1 MQYSIEK
8 ITTLIG
14 ARRIGQ
20 TDAQIGWLLTDS
32 RSLCFPEETLFFA
45 LSSSRND
52 GHKYI
57 PDLYRR
63 GVRNFVVENKSLTS
77 HLSSLTAYQDANF
90 LVVPSPLAALQRLAE
105 RHRDEFDIPIIGI
118 TGSNGKTM
126 VKEWLYQLL
135 LPSQKIVRS
144 PRSYNSQIGVP
155 LSVWLL
161 NEQTEVGIFEAG
173 ISQPGEMYALR
184 DIIQPTIGVLTS
196 LGPAHQENFRSMEEK
211 CMEKLEL
218 MHDTEAMVYCSDN
231 DIVSR
236 CIRRMQYKGEKIAWS
251 LCDENVAF
259 FVKQVES
266 GKGKEE
272 SRITYIYQGEENCYT
287 IPFID
292 EASIENSITC
302 AAVVLRLGLTPAQLA
317 DRMPRLEPVAM
328 RLEVKQGQHGCILI
342 NDSYNSDINSLDI
355 ALDFMQRRQVPP
367 PELGG
372 VRGGLNKT
380 LILSDMFQTGTSPEA
395 LYTQVSDLC
404 VKRGIDKFIGIGPEL
419 SAQAD
424 RIHIADK
431 RFFADVNHFLAS
443 CTFNDLHDELILL
456 KGARPFGFDKI
467 TEQLEQKVHETILEV
482 NLNAVVENLNY
493 YRSFLKL
500 ETKMVCMI
508 KADAYGAGAV
518 EIAKTLQ
525 DQRVDYLAVA
535 VADEGVTLRKAGIT
549 ANIMI
554 MNPEMTAFKTMFDY
568 DLEPEVYSFRLMDAL
583 IKAARKEGITGWP
596 VHIKLDTGMH
606 RLGFDPIQDIDEVI
620 DRLKHQNAII
630 PRSVFSHFVGSDSD
644 DFDAFSARQFELFEQ
659 GSQKLQSAFSHKI
672 LRHMDNS
679 AGIEHFPERQMDMC
693 RLGLGLYGVDPY
705 NSLRFTVDG
714 LQMITSTD
722 IEGHASKSSV
732 NSKPSTVNNKL
743 RCVSTLKTTILQLRH
758 VPAGETVGYSRK
770 GKIERDSVIAAIP
783 IGYADGLNR
792 HLGNRHGYCLVH
804 GQKAE
809 YVGNI
814 CMDVAMID
822 VTDIPCQEGD
832 QVEIF
837 GEHLPVTVLSDVIDT
852 IPYEVLTAV
861 SNRVKRV
868 YFQD

>member
-1 MQYSIEK
+1 MKYSIEK
-8 ITTLIG
+8 VTTLIG
-14 ARRIGQ
+14 ARRIGEA
-20 TDAQIGWLLTDS
+20 DAQIGWLLTDS

-45 LSSSRND
+45 LRSARND
-52 GHKYI
+52 GHRYI
-57 PDLYRR
+57 SDLYRR
-63 GVRNFVVENKSLTS
+63 GVRNFVVESKGIQETQPQGLDGM
-77 HLSSLTAYQDANF
+77 ADANF

-105 RHRDEFDIPIIGI
+105 RHRDEFDVPIVGI

-173 ISQPGEMYALR
+173 ISQPGEMFALR
-184 DIIQPTIGVLTS
+184 DIIQPTIGVFTS
-196 LGPAHQENFRSMEEK
+196 LGAAHQENFRSMEEK

-218 MHDTEAMVYCSDN
+218 MHDTQAMVYCSDN
-231 DIVSR
+231 DTVSR

-251 LCDENVAF
+251 QCDEQAAL
-259 FVKQVES
+259 FVKSTNISHSSLLTPHSTFHIPPSTINLPQS
-266 GKGKEE
+266 TK
-272 SRITYIYQGEENCYT
+272 ITYIWQEEENCFE

-292 EASIENSITC
+292 EASVENAITC
-302 AAVVLRLGLTPAQLA
+302 AAVALYMGLTPSQLA
-317 DRMPRLEPVAM
+317 ERMPRLEPVAM
-328 RLEVKQGQHGCILI
+328 RLEVKEGQRGCLLI

-355 ALDFMQRRQVPP
+355 ALDFMNRR
-367 PELGG
+367 EAAK
-372 VRGGLNKT
+372 KT
-380 LILSDMFQTGTSPEA
+380 LILSDIFQTGATPEA
-395 LYTQVSDLC
+395 LYTQVGELV
-404 VKRGIDKFIGIGPEL
+404 VKRGIEKFIGIGAEL
-419 SAQAD
+419 SSQAD
-424 RIHIADK
+424 KIQVADK
-431 RFFADVNHFLAS
+431 QFFMDVPHFLSSDAFS
-443 CTFNDLHDELILL
+443 GLRNELILL
-456 KGARPFGFDKI
+456 KGARSFGFDQI

-482 NLNAVVENLNY
+482 NLNAVVDNLNY
-493 YRSFLKL
+493 YRSFLKP

-508 KADAYGAGAV
+508 KADGYGAGAV

-568 DLEPEVYSFRLMDAL
+568 DLEPEVYSFRLLDAL
-583 IKAARKEGITGWP
+583 VKAARKEGITGWP
-596 VHIKLDTGMH
+596 VHIKFDTGMH
-606 RLGFDPIQDIDEVI
+606 RLGFDPVDDIFKLI

-644 DFDAFSARQFELFEQ
+644 GFDEFSARQFALFEE
-659 GSQKLQSAFSHKI
+659 GSQKLQSAFSHHI

-693 RLGLGLYGVDPY
+693 RLGLGLYGVDPRD
-705 NSLRFTVDG
+705 NRILHT
-714 LQMITSTD
+714 
-722 IEGHASKSSV
+722 
-732 NSKPSTVNNKL
+732 
-743 RCVSTLKTTILQLRH
+743 VSTLKTTILQLRH

-770 GKIERDSVIAAIP
+770 GKIDRDSVIAAIP

-792 HLGNRHGYCLVH
+792 HLGNRHCYCLVN

-822 VTDIPCQEGD
+822 VTDIPCMEGD

-837 GEHLPVTVLSDVIDT
+837 GEHLPVTVLSDALDT
-852 IPYEVLTAV
+852 IPYEVFTGV

>member
-1 MQYSIEK
+1 MNYSIEK

-14 ARRIGQ
+14 ARRIGE

-45 LSSSRND
+45 LKSTRND
-52 GHKYI
+52 GHRYI
-57 PDLYRR
+57 EDLYRR
-63 GVRNFVVENKSLTS
+63 GVRNFVVEAKGIAEYCPNGSV
-77 HLSSLTAYQDANF
+77 TAMADANF
-90 LVVPSPLAALQRLAE
+90 LIVPSPLAALQRLAE
-105 RHRDEFDIPIIGI
+105 RHRDEFNIPIVGI

-161 NEQTEVGIFEAG
+161 NEQTEIGIFEAG
-173 ISQPGEMYALR
+173 ISQPGEMMALR

-196 LGPAHQENFRSMEEK
+196 LGSAHQENFRSMEEK
-211 CMEKLEL
+211 CLEKLEL

-251 LCDENVAF
+251 QCDEQVAL
-259 FVKQVES
+259 FVKRIEN
-266 GKGKEE
+266 KGQ
-272 SRITYIYQGEENCYT
+272 SARITYIWQGEENTYS

-292 EASIENSITC
+292 EAYIEDTITC
-302 AAVVLRLGLTPAQLA
+302 AAVVLRLGLTPGQLA
-317 DRMPRLEPVAM
+317 DRMPKLEPVAM
-328 RLEVKQGQHGCILI
+328 RLEVKEGQRGCLLI
-342 NDSYNSDINSLDI
+342 NDSYNSDVNSLDI
-355 ALDFMQRRQVPP
+355 ALDFMQRR
-367 PELGG
+367 ESAGSLT
-372 VRGGLNKT
+372 KT
-380 LILSDMFQTGTSPEA
+380 LILSDIFQTGTTPDK
-395 LYTQVSDLC
+395 LYAQVSDLA
-404 VKRGIDKFIGIGPEL
+404 VKRGINKFIGIGPEL

-424 RIHIADK
+424 RIQIADK
-431 RFFADVNHFLAS
+431 QFFADVNHFLSSDA
-443 CTFNDLHDELILL
+443 FAALHHELILL
-456 KGARPFGFDKI
+456 KGARPFGFDQI

-493 YRSFLKL
+493 YRSFLKP

-508 KADAYGAGAV
+508 KADGYGAGAV
-518 EIAKTLQ
+518 EIARTLQ
-525 DQRVDYLAVA
+525 DHRVDYLAVA

-568 DLEPEVYSFRLMDAL
+568 DLEPEVYSFRLLDAL

-606 RLGFDPIQDIDEVI
+606 RLGFDPVDDMDELI
-620 DRLKHQNAII
+620 DRLKHQNAVI

-644 DFDAFSARQFELFEQ
+644 DFDAFSAQQFALFEE
-659 GSQKLQSAFSHKI
+659 GSSKLQSAFSHKI
-672 LRHMDNS
+672 LRHIDNS
-679 AGIEHFPERQMDMC
+679 AGIEHFPERQLDMC
-693 RLGLGLYGVDPY
+693 RLGLGLYGIDSRD
-705 NSLRFTVDG
+705 NRILNT
-714 LQMITSTD
+714 
-722 IEGHASKSSV
+722 
-732 NSKPSTVNNKL
+732 
-743 RCVSTLKTTILQLRH
+743 VSTLKTTILQMHH

-770 GKIERDSVIAAIP
+770 GKLDRDSVIAAIP

-792 HLGNRHGYCLVH
+792 HLGNRHGYCLVN

-837 GEHLPVTVLSDVIDT
+837 GEHLPVTVLSDAIDT
-852 IPYEVLTAV
+852 IPYEVLTGV

>member
-1 MQYSIEK
+1 MKYSIEK
-8 ITTLIG
+8 VTTLIG
-14 ARRIGQ
+14 ARRYGHSEGNIR
-20 TDAQIGWLLTDS
+20 WLLTDS

-45 LSSSRND
+45 LKTQRND
-52 GHKYI
+52 GHRYI
-57 PDLYRR
+57 DDLYRR
-63 GVRNFVVENKSLTS
+63 GVRHFVVEQVPEHYDTVYPE
-77 HLSSLTAYQDANF
+77 ADF
-90 LVVPSPLAALQRLAE
+90 LRVPHTLAALQRLAE
-105 RHRDEFDIPIIGI
+105 RHRDEFDVPIVGI

-196 LGPAHQENFRSMEEK
+196 LGAAHQENFRSMEEK

-231 DIVSR
+231 DTVSR

-251 LCDENVAF
+251 QCDEQAAF
-259 FVKQVES
+259 FVKEIAVKSPET
-266 GKGKEE
+266 
-272 SRITYIYQGEENCYT
+272 RITYIWQEEENCFS

-292 EASIENSITC
+292 EASIENAITC
-302 AAVVLRLGLTPAQLA
+302 AAVALYLGLTPGQLA
-317 DRMPRLEPVAM
+317 DRMPKLEPVAM
-328 RLEVKQGQHGCILI
+328 RLEVKEGQRGCVLI

-355 ALDFMQRRQVPP
+355 ALDFMNRREV
-367 PELGG
+367 G
-372 VRGGLNKT
+372 RGGLKKT
-380 LILSDMFQTGTSPEA
+380 LILSDIFQTGSSPEA
-395 LYTQVSDLC
+395 LYAQVSELA
-404 VKRGIDKFIGIGPEL
+404 VKRGVEKFIGIGPEL

-424 RIHIADK
+424 RIQIADK
-431 RFFADVNHFLAS
+431 SFFVSVPHFLSSEAFS
-443 CTFNDLHDELILL
+443 GLRNELILL
-456 KGARPFGFDKI
+456 KGARPFGFDQI

-493 YRSFLKL
+493 FRSFLKPD
-500 ETKMVCMI
+500 TKMVCMI
-508 KADAYGAGAV
+508 KADGYGAGAV

-596 VHIKLDTGMH
+596 VHIKFDTGMH
-606 RLGFDPIQDIDEVI
+606 RLGFDPVDDIFKLI

-644 DFDAFSARQFELFEQ
+644 GFDDFSAQQFALFDE
-659 GSQKLQSAFSHKI
+659 GSRKLQSVFTHKI

-693 RLGLGLYGVDPY
+693 RLGIGLYGVDPY
-705 NSLRFTVDG
+705 VSPLTP
-714 LQMITSTD
+714 
-722 IEGHASKSSV
+722 H
-732 NSKPSTVNNKL
+732 PSPLK
-743 RCVSTLKTTILQLRH
+743 CVSTLKTTILQMRH

-792 HLGNRHGYCLVH
+792 HLGNRHGYCLVN

-822 VTDIPCQEGD
+822 VTDIPCSEGD

-837 GEHLPVTVLSDVIDT
+837 GEHLPVTVLSDTLDT
-852 IPYEVLTAV
+852 ISYEVLTGV